1 MSGLI
6 QWYPGHIAKAR
17 KGLQEQLKNV
27 DLVFEV
33 LDARIPRASR
43 HQEIHQLIGERNSVL
58 VLNKMDTIPQSILR
72 QWQRTF
78 EAQGSQVCVTDA
90 QKGKGMR
97 DLLNAAQKAALAVNE
112 RRLKRGMNPR
122 PLRAAVIGFPNVGKS
137 ALINRLVGKRAVASA
152 SKPGVTRQLRWV
164 RILDQLEL
172 LDSPGILPPRIED
185 QEAAV
190 KLAIC
195 DDIGQAAYQEEQVAI
210 EAIKIFQT
218 IVPGRLEKRY
228 ALSFTDVTDA
238 ETTLTA
244 EAWLDQ
250 LAHRRFGGSGEKTA
264 RAILQD
270 FRKGQLGAIALEV
283 PLETG
288 KSPQAGAVEM
298 N

>member
-1 MSGLI
+1 MSSLI

-43 HQEIHQLIGERNSVL
+43 HQEIHQLIGERTSVL

-78 EAQGSQVCVTDA
+78 EGQGSQVCVTDA
-90 QKGKGMR
+90 QKGRGMR
-97 DLLNAAQKAALAVNE
+97 DLLNAAQKTALAVNE

-122 PLRAAVIGFPNVGKS
+122 ALRAAVIGFPNVGKS

-218 IVPGRLEKRY
+218 IVPGRLANRY
-228 ALSFTDVTDA
+228 GLPFTQDD
-238 ETTLTA
+238 TTITA

-250 LAHRRFGGSGEKTA
+250 LAQRRFGGSGEKTA

-270 FRKGQLGAIALEV
+270 FRKGQLGAIALEI
-283 PLETG
+283 PSETG
-288 KSPQAGAVEM
+288 KSPQEGAVEM

>member
-1 MSGLI
+1 MSSLI

-33 LDARIPRASR
+33 LDSRIPQSSR
-43 HQEIHQLIGERNSVL
+43 HQEILQLIGERTSVL
-58 VLNKMDTIPQSILR
+58 VLNKMDTVPQSILK

-78 EAQGSQVCVTDA
+78 EAQGSQVCLTDA

-97 DLLNAAQKAALAVNE
+97 DLLNAAQKIAKAVNE

-164 RILDQLEL
+164 RILDHLEL

-195 DDIGQAAYQEEQVAI
+195 DDIGQAAYREEQVGI

-218 IVPGRLEKRY
+218 IVPGRLAERY
-228 ALSFTDVTDA
+228 SLAFTDA

-244 EAWLDQ
+244 EAWLEQ
-250 LAHRRFGGSGEKTA
+250 LAKKRFGGSGEKTA

-283 PLETG
+283 PEKIAT
-288 KSPQAGAVEM
+288 
-298 N
+298 

>member
-1 MSGLI
+1 MSSLI

-72 QWQRTF
+72 QWQRVF

-97 DLLNAAQKAALAVNE
+97 DLLNAAQKTALAVNE

-122 PLRAAVIGFPNVGKS
+122 ALRAAVIGFPNVGKS

-218 IVPGRLEKRY
+218 IVPGRLADRY
-228 ALSFTDVTDA
+228 ALSFTDA

-250 LAHRRFGGSGEKTA
+250 LAKRRFGGSGEKTA

-283 PLETG
+283 PLEIE
-288 KSPQAGAVEM
+288 KSPQVGAVEM
-298 N
+298 

>member
-1 MSGLI
+1 MSSLI

-33 LDARIPRASR
+33 LDSRIPRSSR
-43 HQEIHQLIGERNSVL
+43 HQEILQLIGERTSVL
-58 VLNKMDTIPQSILR
+58 ILNKMDTVPQTILR

-78 EAQGSQVCVTDA
+78 EAQGSQVCLTDA

-97 DLLNAAQKAALAVNE
+97 DLLNVAQKTAKAVNE

-164 RILDQLEL
+164 RILDHLEL
-172 LDSPGILPPRIED
+172 LDSPGILPPRIDD

-195 DDIGQAAYQEEQVAI
+195 DDIGQAAYKEEQVGI

-218 IVPGRLEKRY
+218 IVPGRLTERY
-228 ALSFTDVTDA
+228 GLAFTDA

-244 EAWLDQ
+244 EAWLEQ
-250 LAHRRFGGSGEKTA
+250 LAKKRFGGSGEKTA

-283 PLETG
+283 PEKTE
-288 KSPQAGAVEM
+288 P
-298 N
+298 

>member
-1 MSGLI
+1 MSSLI

-43 HQEIHQLIGERNSVL
+43 HQEIHQLIGARKSVL

-72 QWQRTF
+72 QWQRAF
-78 EAQGSQVCVTDA
+78 EAEGSQVCVTDA

-97 DLLNAAQKAALAVNE
+97 DLLNAAQKAAQAVNE

-164 RILDQLEL
+164 RILDHLEL

-218 IVPGRLEKRY
+218 IVPGRLAERY
-228 ALSFTDVTDA
+228 ALSFTDTTDT

-250 LAHRRFGGSGEKTA
+250 LAKRRFGGSGEKTA

-270 FRKGQLGAIALEV
+270 FRKGLLGAIALEV
-283 PLETG
+283 PLDIG
-288 KSPQAGAVEM
+288 KSPQAGAIE

>member
-1 MSGLI
+1 MSSLI

-43 HQEIHQLIGERNSVL
+43 HQEIHQLIGERTSVL

-90 QKGKGMR
+90 QKGRGMR
-97 DLLNAAQKAALAVNE
+97 DLLNAAQKTALAVNE

-122 PLRAAVIGFPNVGKS
+122 ALRAAVIGFPNVGKS

-218 IVPGRLEKRY
+218 IVPGRLANRY
-228 ALSFTDVTDA
+228 GLPFTQD
-238 ETTLTA
+238 ETTITA

-250 LAHRRFGGSGEKTA
+250 LAQRRFGGSGEKTA

-283 PLETG
+283 PLEEG
-288 KSPQAGAVEM
+288 KSPQEGAVEM

>member
-1 MSGLI
+1 MSSLI

-33 LDARIPRASR
+33 LDSRIPRSSR
-43 HQEIHQLIGERNSVL
+43 HQEILQLIGERTSVL
-58 VLNKMDTIPQSILR
+58 ILNKMDTVPQTILR

-78 EAQGSQVCVTDA
+78 EAQGSQVCLTDA

-97 DLLNAAQKAALAVNE
+97 DLLNVAQKTAKAVNE

-164 RILDQLEL
+164 RILDHLEL

-195 DDIGQAAYQEEQVAI
+195 DDIGQAAYKEEQVGI

-218 IVPGRLEKRY
+218 IVPGRLTERY
-228 ALSFTDVTDA
+228 GLAFTDA

-244 EAWLDQ
+244 EAWLEQ
-250 LAHRRFGGSGEKTA
+250 LAKKRFGGSGEKTA

-283 PLETG
+283 PEKTE
-288 KSPQAGAVEM
+288 P
-298 N
+298 

>member
-1 MSGLI
+1 MSSLI

-97 DLLNAAQKAALAVNE
+97 DLLNAAQQAALAVNE

-122 PLRAAVIGFPNVGKS
+122 ALRAAVIGFPNVGKS

-218 IVPGRLEKRY
+218 IVPGRLANRY
-228 ALSFTDVTDA
+228 GLPFTQD
-238 ETTLTA
+238 ETTITA

-250 LAHRRFGGSGEKTA
+250 LAERRFGGSGEKTA

-283 PLETG
+283 PLETA
-288 KSPQAGAVEM
+288 KSPQEGAVEM